1 MKNIVVILESQF
13 KPVLSGSPINALT
26 GSVKKQL
33 VVDEVYQI
41 EILNRVLH
49 SLGLKKDYIVVCNST
64 TKNIPEVILHKDVK
78 LLKGFRHLRHVL
90 RERGVDGRVASEV
103 VTSRYLSGQS
113 TEVVE

>member
-1 MKNIVVILESQF
+1 MKNIVVILESHN
-13 KPVLSGSPINALT
+13 KPVLSGAPIYALI
-26 GSVKKQL
+26 SDEKQL

-64 TKNIPEVILHKDVK
+64 TKNIPEVKLLKDVK